1 MQDMVSVIV
10 PTYNRGNVIGRAVKS
25 ILRQTW
31 PHFEI
36 IIVDDGS
43 TDGTKAIVD
52 ELGDPRIRYIL
63 LEQNAGVAH
72 ARNVGIQEAKYEYI
86 AFLDSDDEWLPK
98 KLGLQ
103 MKRMLRCA
111 DEVGMVYCRMS
122 GLSRDGKNRFTCP
135 PKEYVKDILEG
146 DLFQPLLM
154 QNVIGTPTM
163 LIRKECLVRTGGFK
177 EALHCVE
184 DWELILRIAKE
195 WKIAFVDKVL
205 VEVHKSEGS
214 VSTNTAWYLV
224 ARCYMVSLYRQKLNE
239 MGVLEIV
246 KEEILEVA
254 ERNGLRT
261 EIEELLTRDI
271 EL

>member
-52 ELGDPRIRYIL
+52 ELGDSRIRYML

-98 KLGLQ
+98 KLELQ

-111 DEVGMVYCRMS
+111 DEVGMVYCRLS
-122 GLSRDGKNRFTCP
+122 GLS
-135 PKEYVKDILEG
+135 
-146 DLFQPLLM
+146 
-154 QNVIGTPTM
+154 
-163 LIRKECLVRTGGFK
+163 
-177 EALHCVE
+177 
-184 DWELILRIAKE
+184 
-195 WKIAFVDKVL
+195 
-205 VEVHKSEGS
+205 
-214 VSTNTAWYLV
+214 
-224 ARCYMVSLYRQKLNE
+224 
-239 MGVLEIV
+239 
-246 KEEILEVA
+246 
-254 ERNGLRT
+254 
-261 EIEELLTRDI
+261 
-271 EL
+271 